1 MWYSYLMKKNKL
13 HSFLLILIIIGL
25 GTIGYFGY
33 QNYLLKKNKLS
44 LEGELSQTKA
54 DFASTKKNLEALA
67 ESIQQEFAKTKKD
80 LETVINSLQ
89 QELAK
94 TKTERD
100 DFELKYS
107 EEKNRMD
114 SLSSQIEGIQ
124 GTVGILEKLSQT
136 DEELLKKYSKV
147 YFLNDNYIPRAF
159 IKITPE
165 YTFDSQKDYLIY
177 DKIWH
182 FLQEMLIAAENA
194 NIHIRI
200 ISAYRSFGTQ
210 TGLKS
215 SYMMIYGSGANTFS
229 ADQGY
234 SEHQLGTTLDF
245 TTSEIGASYLIFDK
259 TTAYQW
265 LLENAYKYGFII
277 SYPEGNKYYK
287 FEPWHWRF
295 VGRTFAE
302 KLHQEGKNFYDF
314 DQREIDQ
321 YLISFFD

>member
-1 MWYSYLMKKNKL
+1 MKKNKL
-13 HSFLLILIIIGL
+13 HLFLLILIISL

-33 QNYLLKKNKLS
+33 QNYLLKKNKLF
-44 LEGELSQTKA
+44 LESELSQTKA
-54 DFASTKKNLEALA
+54 DFASTKK
-67 ESIQQEFAKTKKD
+67 D
-80 LETVINSLQ
+80 LETFIDSLQ

-100 DFELKYS
+100 DFEQKYN

-114 SLSSQIEGIQ
+114 SFSSQIEGIQ

-136 DEELLKKYSKV
+136 DPELLKKYSKV
-147 YFLNDNYIPRAF
+147 YFLSENYV
-159 IKITPE
+159 PE
-165 YTFDSQKDYLIY
+165 SFVKVEPKYTYDPKKDYLVY
-177 DKIWH
+177 SKIWH
-182 FLQEMLIAAENA
+182 FVQDMLIAAENA
-194 NIHIRI
+194 SIHPRI

-210 TGLKS
+210 SELKS
-215 SYMMIYGSGANTFS
+215 SYTMTYGSGANKFS

-265 LLENAYKYGFII
+265 LLENAYKYGFIL
-277 SYPEGNKYYK
+277 SYPKNNQYYQ

-295 VGRTFAE
+295 VGRGLAE
-302 KLHQEGKNFYDF
+302 KLHQEGKNFYDL

>member
-1 MWYSYLMKKNKL
+1 M
-13 HSFLLILIIIGL
+13 SFGMIV
-25 GTIGYFGY
+25 YFGY
-33 QNYLLKKNKLS
+33 QNYLLKKNKLV
-44 LEGELSQTKA
+44 LESELSRTKT
-54 DFASTKKNLEALA
+54 DFASTKK
-67 ESIQQEFAKTKKD
+67 D
-80 LETVINSLQ
+80 LETLIDSLQ

-94 TKTERD
+94 TITERN
-100 DFELKYS
+100 DFEQKYN

-147 YFLNDNYIPRAF
+147 YFLSDNYIPRAF
-159 IKITPE
+159 IKIEPK
-165 YTFDSQKDYLIY
+165 YTFDPKKDYLVY
-177 DKIWH
+177 SKIWQ
-182 FLQEMLIAAENA
+182 FVQEMLIAAENA

-210 TGLKS
+210 SELKS
-215 SYMMIYGSGANTFS
+215 SYTMTYGSGANRFS

-245 TTSEIGASYLIFDK
+245 TTLEIGASYLIFDK

-265 LLENAYKYGFII
+265 LLENAQKYGFIL
-277 SYPEGNKYYK
+277 SYPKNNQYYQ

-295 VGRTFAE
+295 VGRALAE
-302 KLHQEGKNFYDF
+302 KLHQEGKNFYDL

>member
-1 MWYSYLMKKNKL
+1 MKSNKL
-13 HSFLLILIIIGL
+13 HIFFFILIIISL
-25 GTIGYFGY
+25 GIIGCFGC

-54 DFASTKKNLEALA
+54 DFASTKKDLEALI
-67 ESIQQEFAKTKKD
+67 ESI
-80 LETVINSLQ
+80 Q

-114 SLSSQIEGIQ
+114 SFSSQIEGIQ
-124 GTVGILEKLSQT
+124 GTVGILERLSQT

-165 YTFDSQKDYLIY
+165 YTFDPQKDYLIY

-200 ISAYRSFGTQ
+200 ISAYRSFGIQ
-210 TGLKS
+210 TELKS
-215 SYMMIYGSGANTFS
+215 SYTMIYGSGANKFS

-245 TTSEIGASYLIFDK
+245 TTLEIGASYLIFDK
-259 TTAYQW
+259 TTAYKW
-265 LLENAYKYGFII
+265 LLENAYKYGFIL
-277 SYPEGNKYYK
+277 SYPEGNQYYQ

-302 KLHQEGKNFYDF
+302 KLHQEGKNFYDL

>member
-1 MWYSYLMKKNKL
+1 MWYSYLMKSNKL
-13 HSFLLILIIIGL
+13 HIFFFILIIISL
-25 GTIGYFGY
+25 GIIGCFGC

-54 DFASTKKNLEALA
+54 DFASTKKDLEALI
-67 ESIQQEFAKTKKD
+67 ESI
-80 LETVINSLQ
+80 Q

-114 SLSSQIEGIQ
+114 SFSSQIEGIQ
-124 GTVGILEKLSQT
+124 GTVGILERLSQT

-165 YTFDSQKDYLIY
+165 YTFDPQKDYLIY

-200 ISAYRSFGTQ
+200 ISAYRSFGIQ
-210 TGLKS
+210 TELKS
-215 SYMMIYGSGANTFS
+215 SYTMIYGSGANKFS

-245 TTSEIGASYLIFDK
+245 TTLEIGASYLIFDK
-259 TTAYQW
+259 TTAYKW
-265 LLENAYKYGFII
+265 LLENAYKYGFIL
-277 SYPEGNKYYK
+277 SYPEGNQYYQ

-302 KLHQEGKNFYDF
+302 KLHQEGKNFYDL

>member
-1 MWYSYLMKKNKL
+1 MKKNKL
-13 HSFLLILIIIGL
+13 HIFLLLLIIISF

-33 QNYLLKKNKLS
+33 QDYLLKKNKLA
-44 LEGELSQTKA
+44 LENELSQTKA
-54 DFASTKKNLEALA
+54 DFASTKKDL
-67 ESIQQEFAKTKKD
+67 ESI
-80 LETVINSLQ
+80 INSVE

-100 DFELKYS
+100 DFEVKYN

-114 SLSSQIEGIQ
+114 SFASQLEGIQ
-124 GTVGILEKLSQT
+124 GTVGILERLSQT
-136 DEELLKKYSKV
+136 DPELLEKYSKV
-147 YFLNDNYIPRAF
+147 YFLNDNYIPRSF
-159 IKITPE
+159 IKITPK
-165 YTFDSQKDYLIY
+165 YTFDPQKDYLVY
-177 DKIWH
+177 SGIWQ
-182 FLQEMLIAAENA
+182 FLQDMLVASENA
-194 NIHIRI
+194 DLDIRI

-210 TGLKS
+210 SELKS
-215 SYMMIYGSGANTFS
+215 SYTMIYGSGANKFS

-265 LLENAYKYGFII
+265 LLENAYKYGFIL
-277 SYPEGNKYYK
+277 SYPEVNKYYQ

-295 VGRTFAE
+295 VGRALAE
-302 KLHQEGKNFYDF
+302 KLHQEGKNFYDL
-314 DQREIDQ
+314 DQHEIDQ